1 MAEIDQ
7 EMASCEA
14 VLARLPVGSPDR
26 PRHLR
31 ELAGLLGTR
40 YASQRELPDLERI
53 VQLYEQARTLVRAC
67 SPALAGMAR
76 ELGSSLRELYLRQGD
91 LGDHGDS
98 RDLDGH

>member
-53 VQLYEQARTLVRAC
+53 VQLYEQARTLVRL
-67 SPALAGMAR
+67 LASVGWDGARTR
-76 ELGSSLRELYLRQGD
+76 ELFA
-91 LGDHGDS
+91 
-98 RDLDGH
+98 